1 MNQMMRKIVVG
12 IISTSLLGCAMGHRD
27 PVEIKQTL
35 NQSINESNSRALDEL
50 PASVQDDLM
59 PELGN
64 DGFDNSDKTLKRFR
78 IQANQV
84 EARAFFAS
92 LVKGTEFSVA
102 VHPNVAGRIT
112 LNVSDVTLDDILS
125 VVQDMYG
132 YDVVK
137 TGKVIQVYPAGLRT
151 VTIPVDY
158 IQFQRSGRSLTSIV
172 TGSITSNESSGGANR
187 NSESSSKRSEDGSN
201 SSSSSQVSTSSNGGT
216 RIETLTESNFWPLLQ
231 QAVSRL
237 IGSGDGQSVVVTP
250 QASVITVR
258 AYPDEIRE
266 VRQFLGVSQQR
277 MQRQVILETK
287 ILEVTLSDGYQ
298 QGINWSRMFTSSGTQ
313 YQISSGSISKDG
325 SGNILTETLPGLN
338 AIGSLLGGQ
347 SNMVVSGGSFE
358 AVLSFMSTQ
367 GDLNVLSS
375 PRVTAANNQKAV
387 IKVGSDEYYVT
398 AMSSVAGSGDSANVA
413 PEVTLTPFFS
423 GISLDVTPQ
432 IDDNGNVFLHVHP
445 AVIEVETDV
454 KNLNLGGGFA
464 NVSLPLAKSSIRESD
479 SVIRARDGDVVVIG
493 GLMKSNT
500 IDRVSKVPFLGDIPA
515 LGHLFRNTNKLTQ
528 KTELVILLKPTV
540 VGVNTWQKELERS
553 RDLLQEWFPE

>member
-1 MNQMMRKIVVG
+1 MMRKIVVG
-12 IISTSLLGCAMGHRD
+12 IISASLLGCAMGHRD

-298 QGINWSRMFTSSGTQ
+298 QGINWSKMFTSSGGTQ
-313 YQISSGSISKDG
+313 YQIGSGAITKDDN
-325 SGNILTETLPGLN
+325 GNILTQTLPGLSS
-338 AIGSLLGGQ
+338 IGSLLGGQ

-432 IDDNGNVFLHVHP
+432 IDDDGNVFLHVHP

-454 KNLNLGGGFA
+454 KNLKLGGNFSD
-464 NVSLPLAKSSIRESD
+464 VSLPLAKSSIRESD

>member
-1 MNQMMRKIVVG
+1 MRKIVVG
-12 IISTSLLGCAMGHRD
+12 IVSASLLGCAMGHRD

-64 DGFDNSDKTLKRFR
+64 DDFDNSDKTLKRFR

-172 TGSITSNESSGGANR
+172 TSSVTSSG
-187 NSESSSKRSEDGSN
+187 SSG
-201 SSSSSQVSTSSNGGT
+201 SSSSSKSSSSSSSDSSSNSSGSSKDSSTTAGGGT
-216 RIETLTESNFWPLLQ
+216 RIDTVTESNFWPLLQ

-298 QGINWSRMFTSSGTQ
+298 QGINWSNLSASIGN
-313 YQISSGSISKDG
+313 SGSVVVDRTG
-325 SGNILTETLPGLN
+325 SSTLPGLD
-338 AIGSLLGGQ
+338 AIGSLLKGQ
-347 SNMVVSGGSFE
+347 TNVTLSDGSFE

-454 KNLNLGGGFA
+454 KNLNLGGNYA
-464 NVSLPLAKSSIRESD
+464 DVSLPLAKSSIRESD

>member
-1 MNQMMRKIVVG
+1 MMRKIVVG

-64 DGFDNSDKTLKRFR
+64 DGFDSSDKTLKRFR

-172 TGSITSNESSGGANR
+172 TSSVTSSG
-187 NSESSSKRSEDGSN
+187 SSG
-201 SSSSSQVSTSSNGGT
+201 SSSSSKSSSSSSSDSSSNSSGSSKDSSTTAGGGT
-216 RIETLTESNFWPLLQ
+216 RIDTVTESNFWPLLQ

-298 QGINWSRMFTSSGTQ
+298 QGINWSKMFTSSGGTQ
-313 YQISSGSISKDG
+313 YQIGSGAITKDDN
-325 SGNILTETLPGLN
+325 GNILTQTLPGLSS
-338 AIGSLLGGQ
+338 IGSLLGGQ

-398 AMSSVAGSGDSANVA
+398 AMSSVAGTGDSANVA

-454 KNLNLGGGFA
+454 KNLNLGGNYA
-464 NVSLPLAKSSIRESD
+464 DVSLPLAKSSIRESD

>member
-1 MNQMMRKIVVG
+1 MMRKIVVG
-12 IISTSLLGCAMGHRD
+12 VISASLLGCAMGHRD

-64 DGFDNSDKTLKRFR
+64 DGFDDSDKTLKRFR

-298 QGINWSRMFTSSGTQ
+298 QGINWSNLSASIGN
-313 YQISSGSISKDG
+313 SGSVVVDRSG
-325 SGNILTETLPGLN
+325 SSALPGLD
-338 AIGSLLGGQ
+338 AIGSLLKGQ
-347 SNMVVSGGSFE
+347 TNVTLSDGSFE

-398 AMSSVAGSGDSANVA
+398 AMSSVAGTGDSANVA

-432 IDDNGNVFLHVHP
+432 IDDDGNVFLHVHP

-454 KNLNLGGGFA
+454 KNLNLGGNYA
-464 NVSLPLAKSSIRESD
+464 DVSLPLAKSSIRESD